1 MTSQT
6 VSAPAPLRLGIV
18 GCAPFT
24 HGRMWAEQWQREPEH
39 GLIAARLWDDDPAI
53 AGQLAERLG
62 ASVAD
67 SPDAVADDCD
77 GILITVLDADR
88 YLELVR
94 PHLLAGR
101 RVFLNRP
108 LAGNLGDARE
118 ILALAEAHG
127 ARVYSA
133 SALLHTHA
141 AERIR
146 AVLAELG
153 ELRFFS
159 VTGPTDTAD
168 WYLPH
173 LFACLAGTLG
183 CGLARVL
190 HADLPCIDGDPHRL
204 SGPAIVSVEYGQDAA
219 IGPVRGVLALVG
231 PGSDW
236 YGFTLKLYGSLG
248 ISQDLEFDVGYGLM
262 FAAMR
267 DFFATG
273 AEPLPRA
280 LMLEQTAAHYAVL
293 RAARE
298 GGPAEID
305 PQGARP

>member
-6 VSAPAPLRLGIV
+6 VSTHAALRLGIV

-24 HGRMWAEQWQREPEH
+24 HGRMWAEQWRREPEH
-39 GLIAARLWDDDPAI
+39 GLVAARLWDDDPAV
-53 AGQLAERLG
+53 AAQLAAQLG
-62 ASVAD
+62 AEVAAT
-67 SPDAVADDCD
+67 PEAVADGCD
-77 GILITVLDADR
+77 GVLITVLDAGR
-88 YLELVR
+88 YLELAR

-108 LAGNLGDARE
+108 LAGSLPDARE
-118 ILALAEAHG
+118 ILALADAHD

-146 AVLAELG
+146 TVLAELG

-183 CGLARVL
+183 SGLARVL

-204 SGPAIVSVEYGQDAA
+204 SGPAIVSVAYRADAA
-219 IGPVRGVLALVG
+219 VGPARGVLALVG

-267 DFFATG
+267 DFFASG

-280 LMLEQTAAHYAVL
+280 LLLEQTAAHYAAL
-293 RAARE
+293 RAARQ
-298 GGPAEID
+298 GGPVEID
-305 PQGARP
+305 PQGA